1 MRLSAGG
8 WGGQPPLS
16 LAMSKEYVCK
26 ECGDVSE
33 LKSTLQEFG
42 VCEDCLNI
50 IVNEK
55 LDEITGSRPRR
66 KPDVDKAA
74 WVQECNDVLTTH
86 GFDPE
91 YLWCGECERPTSHV
105 ELEADGVNSQKCLA
119 CDFRKAYGRHP

>member
-16 LAMSKEYVCK
+16 LAMRKEYVCK

-91 YLWCGECERPTSHV
+91 YLWCCECERPTSHV

-119 CDFRKAYGRHP
+119 CDFRKASGRHP

>member
-8 WGGQPPLS
+8 GGGQPPLS
-16 LAMSKEYVCK
+16 FAMSQEYVCK

-33 LKSTLQEFG
+33 FESTIQKFG

-55 LDEITGSRPRR
+55 LDEITDSRPRQH
-66 KPDVDKAA
+66 DIDKAA

-86 GFDPE
+86 GFEPE
-91 YLWCGECERPTSHV
+91 YLWCRECERPTSHI
-105 ELEADGVNSQKCLA
+105 ELEVDGVNYQECLA
-119 CDFRKAYGRHP
+119 CDFRKAYGRNP